1 MPRVER
7 PPARVHLGREG
18 PADVVHGFS
27 AADQVADAALA
38 HHGEGLIGLEN
49 LYSNLSDFEVALTTD
64 ERVVLQRF
72 ADGRKRA
79 GLLHHTSGIE

>member
-1 MPRVER
+1 MEAEFDPRVR
-7 PPARVHLGREG
+7 
-18 PADVVHGFS
+18 DS
-27 AADQVADAALA
+27 IDLA

-72 ADGRKRA
+72 ADAWALGDRYRA
-79 GLLHHTSGIE
+79 LVGPPPVG